1 MGFLETITKKE
12 NFSSSIESLKEN
24 TQNGIENTI
33 AHFTKFVEQTDSSL
47 ENAIE
52 EMRIAPDKKLV
63 FKTLQLWVNWLGK
76 NGISPS
82 SIPIMFSHLRTH
94 LYYHGIEISNQDR
107 KRNIKYPKI
116 NSDEKH
122 GLSKEEFKAIL
133 NVASPKRKALYLMM
147 SSSSLRIAEA
157 VQVKKEDL
165 AMIDKDHF
173 SINVR
178 GETTKTGKGR
188 KIFMSSEAT
197 KAVIPYWKKAKEG
210 SYIFATSENI
220 RNAKTAEHERFKDYR
235 NKAELTKKYDSGN
248 RFEISLHSFRAFFIT
263 KVSRTDPSLAKRL
276 AGQKAYL
283 DVYDRLD
290 DVEKLEVYKKLEPQL
305 FIYEQIP
312 ESKVTQDLKQELQRM
327 TQKMALRDRKIE
339 HDHLMVQILAK
350 TMKMIGINF
359 EYPDGTPYEIDEN
372 LKIPAEYL
380 PEPEV
385 YDETLVIDTKKFF
398 SNIS

>member
-1 MGFLETITKKE
+1 MGFLETITEKE
-12 NFSSSIESLKEN
+12 DFSSSIESLKEN
-24 TQNGIENTI
+24 TQNGITNTI
-33 AHFTKFVEQTDSSL
+33 EHFTKFVAETGSNL
-47 ENAIE
+47 EDAIE
-52 EMRIAPDKKLV
+52 EMKIAPDKKLV
-63 FKTLQLWVNWLGK
+63 FKTLQAWVNWLEES
-76 NGISPS
+76 GISPS
-82 SIPIMFSHLRTH
+82 SIPIMFSHLRTY
-94 LYYHGIEISNQDR
+94 LYYHGIEISSQDR
-107 KRNIKYPKI
+107 KRNIRYPSI
-116 NSDEKH
+116 NLDEKH

-133 NVASPKRKALYLMM
+133 NVSGPKRKALYLMM
-147 SSSSLRIAEA
+147 ASSSLRIAEA

-197 KAVIPYWKKAKEG
+197 KAVTPYWKKAKEG

-263 KVSRTDPSLAKRL
+263 KISRTDPSLAKRL

-283 DVYDRLD
+283 DTYDRLD
-290 DVEKLEVYKKLEPQL
+290 DTEKLEVYKKLEPQL

-312 ESKVTQDLKQELQRM
+312 ESDEIKNLKEEF
-327 TQKMALRDRKIE
+327 KK
-339 HDHLMVQILAK
+339 DHETVLELAK
-350 TMKMIGINF
+350 ANELFRYYIAKLRGNASKEDDEKFNERYNEYIKSIPKEDAKWIN
-359 EYPDGTPYEIDEN
+359 THEIQKT
-372 LKIPAEYL
+372 LKEITAAMM
-380 PEPEV
+380 
-385 YDETLVIDTKKFF
+385 
-398 SNIS
+398 SS